1 MLCERYLINFKCKKS
16 TSYANMYTCVL
27 RMYTSEC
34 LHVNI
39 YTNKRVRE
47 VRNISSCGTV
57 ALMVL
62 GQFSD
67 ICGYGGNRS
76 PYGPWPVFWY
86 LRIWWSANIRKL
98 AKDHK
103 GYGSAAKTSHE
114 HFAMSSNRQ
123 NNSARCYEK
132 VDKLQ
137 SKWTS
142 WLLNVDKSKKN

>member
-16 TSYANMYTCVL
+16 TSYANMCTCVL

-39 YTNKRVRE
+39 YTNKSVRE

-67 ICGYGGNRS
+67 ICDMVETVALMVLCQFSDIYGYGDPQISEN
-76 PYGPWPVFWY
+76 WPRIIRATVPQLKHLMNT
-86 LRIWWSANIRKL
+86 LRC
-98 AKDHK
+98 H
-103 GYGSAAKTSHE
+103 
-114 HFAMSSNRQ
+114 Q
-123 NNSARCYEK
+123 
-132 VDKLQ
+132 VDKTTQ
-137 SKWTS
+137 QDVMK
-142 WLLNVDKSKKN
+142 KSISCKASEQVGF